1 MMEVSRGKRLSRSLL
16 QLKMLEEPVVVLKQV
31 NCAVCNRS
39 LKDGPHLAVVVPMFR
54 SQEHIPNVMHYIEGL
69 NSAVPGGVM
78 ATFVIDGSPEDE
90 RSILPELINR
100 LPFPSQIIR
109 LSRNFGVGPALHAAL
124 EKSGGC
130 ATVVFGSDLQEPA
143 ELFEIFAQKIIVD
156 GLDVVLGQR
165 TSRDDPFSMKLFA
178 SFYWWVNRKFL
189 ANDTPKGG
197 FDVFGLSKRARE
209 ALVLLP
215 ELNTNIT
222 SQLQWIGFD
231 REYIPFQRRARQSG
245 KSTWTMKRKVK
256 LFADSIYGF
265 SGAPV
270 ALILAIGLLSVAIFG
285 VIGIVTVFA
294 SLMDW
299 IQVPGYTTL
308 VLLGA
313 IGHSLTITACG
324 IIGGYVFRAFDNSK
338 GRPRYIIAETITP
351 KDFQEAICAAEVV
364 KDAQ

>member
-1 MMEVSRGKRLSRSLL
+1 M
-16 QLKMLEEPVVVLKQV
+16 
-31 NCAVCNRS
+31 
-39 LKDGPHLAVVVPMFR
+39 
-54 SQEHIPNVMHYIEGL
+54 
-69 NSAVPGGVM
+69 VPGGVM
-78 ATFVIDGSPEDE
+78 ATFVIDGSPEEE
-90 RSILPELINR
+90 RSILPELIED
-100 LPFPSQIIR
+100 LPFPSQMIR

-124 EKSGGC
+124 ERSGGC
-130 ATVVFGSDLQEPA
+130 ATVVFGSDLQEPV

-156 GLDVVLGQR
+156 GIDVVLGQR
-165 TSRDDPFSMKLFA
+165 MSRDDPFLMKLFA
-178 SFYWWVNRKFL
+178 GFYWWVNRKFL

-209 ALVLLP
+209 ALVSLP

-231 REYIPFQRRARQSG
+231 REYVPFHRKARQSG
-245 KSTWTMKRKVK
+245 KSTWTMKRKIK

-265 SGAPV
+265 SGAPI
-270 ALILAIGLLSVAIFG
+270 AMILVIGLMSVIFFGIFG
-285 VIGIVTVFA
+285 VLTAFA
-294 SLMDW
+294 SMMNW

-324 IIGGYVFRAFDNSK
+324 IIGGYVFRTFDNSK

-351 KDFQEAICAAEVV
+351 QDFKEALNAAEIV
-364 KDAQ
+364 KDSE